1 MSLYE
6 SVIIIRQ
13 ETSTQQVEALADT
26 YQEIIKENGGSIEKR
41 ENWGLRSL
49 AYKIKKNRKGHYIL
63 FNIDAPSAAVQEME
77 RLMSLN
83 EDILRYLTLRIDEF
97 EEGPSIPAQNL
108 ARNERSSN
116 NYNSD
121 TAKKEISSEKT
132 PDQEIANKLEKDVKK
147 ELPANSEKDTE
158 NENTAEGEN

>member
-13 ETSTQQVEALADT
+13 ETSAQQVEALGDT
-26 YQEIIKENGGSIEKR
+26 YADVINKNGGSIKKR

-63 FNIDAPSAAVQEME
+63 FNIDAPSAAIQEME

-83 EDILRYLTLRIDEF
+83 EDVLRYLTLKVDELD
-97 EEGPSIPAQNL
+97 EGPSIPAQNI

-116 NYNSD
+116 NYNTDKAEKEPDTEDYKEKEVADSKKTVED
-121 TAKKEISSEKT
+121 TAKTS
-132 PDQEIANKLEKDVKK
+132 
-147 ELPANSEKDTE
+147 
-158 NENTAEGEN
+158 EGED

>member
-13 ETSTQQVEALADT
+13 ETSAQQVEALGDT
-26 YQEIIKENGGSIEKR
+26 YADVISKNGGSIKKR

-63 FNIDAPSAAVQEME
+63 FNIDAPSTAVQEME

-83 EDILRYLTLRIDEF
+83 EDVLRYLTLKVDELD
-97 EEGPSIPAQNL
+97 ENPSIPAQNL

-116 NYNSD
+116 NYNND
-121 TAKKEISSEKT
+121 TTEKKPDATEPDTLGHKKTEVEVNKEVVTVAEKT
-132 PDQEIANKLEKDVKK
+132 SK
-147 ELPANSEKDTE
+147 
-158 NENTAEGEN
+158 GED